1 MQHNPERVTQP
12 GVTTEEGTIS
22 VVKEQLH
29 LSTREVVTGEVQVR
43 KQIRTESVD
52 VPLTTVHT
60 AYREERVPVNRVV
73 DIMPE
78 PRYEGKNL
86 IVPVVREQQVVITQL
101 VLVEEIHLIQES
113 RSEERTERIE
123 LHTEEATVTRVP
135 LKENSTPPL
144 PN

>member
-1 MQHNPERVTQP
+1 MHHDPERVTNP
-12 GVTTEEGTIS
+12 TVSSKEATIP

-43 KQIRTESVD
+43 KHVHTESVD

-73 DIMPE
+73 DTMPQ

-86 IVPVVREQQVVITQL
+86 IVPVVREQQVVVTQL
-101 VLVEEIHLIQES
+101 VLIEEIHLIQES
-113 RSEERTERIE
+113 RSEERTEHIDLR
-123 LHTEEATVTRVP
+123 TEEATVTRVP
-135 LKENSTPPL
+135 LQQNSTPPL
-144 PN
+144 PD

>member
-1 MQHNPERVTQP
+1 MQHDPQRATKP
-12 GVTTEEGTIS
+12 GVTTEEGTIP
-22 VVKEQLH
+22 VIKEQLH

-86 IVPVVREQQVVITQL
+86 IVPVVREQQVIITQL

-113 RSEERTERIE
+113 RSEERTEHIE

-135 LKENSTPPL
+135 LQENSTPPL
-144 PN
+144 PD